1 MQQTFSSLSVLL
13 LSSLLTTI
21 VTGTVI
27 AEEKETKS
35 IYDFAMKTIDGKD
48 APLSA
53 YKGKVLLIVNVAS
66 RCGNTPQYEGLE
78 TLYRKYEDQG
88 FTILGFPANN
98 FGKQEPGTDAEIKTF
113 CTTKYDVTFDM
124 FSKISVKGGDQ
135 HPMYD
140 FLTSAKTN
148 PQFSGDVQWNFQK
161 YLVDSKGNIVGKFD
175 PGVKPLSSEMTS
187 TIEKALGTK

>member
-27 AEEKETKS
+27 AGDKETRS
-35 IYDFAMKTIDGKD
+35 IYDFTMKTIDGKD

-66 RCGNTPQYEGLE
+66 RCGNTPQYAGLE

-135 HPMYD
+135 HPMYS
-140 FLTSAKTN
+140 FLTSSKTN
-148 PQFSGDVQWNFQK
+148 PQFSGDVEWNFQK
-161 YLVDSKGNIVGKFD
+161 YLVDRKGNIVGKFD